1 MPLVGLGDVR
11 GQARDL
17 DLGLERGGE
26 KSAGANLCAV
36 VAAISLYYS
45 TQDVKYL
52 LQARRLYKWTVQKL
66 VNPST
71 GAVYAWI
78 AADGSRAENVLTS
91 DAGLFISASMRLYRA
106 TGSGVY
112 LSNAK
117 KTADLL
123 VAGLGGFSSMSSA
136 NIDSISRGIAM
147 RCLAELARRPGCEKY
162 REYILSNARSAWT
175 SRRLSDG
182 INGPDWTQPPLGE
195 EVVPPRH
202 AVAAAVL
209 YFSAS
214 RACR

>member
-1 MPLVGLGDVR
+1 
-11 GQARDL
+11 
-17 DLGLERGGE
+17 
-26 KSAGANLCAV
+26 
-36 VAAISLYYS
+36 
-45 TQDVKYL
+45 
-52 LQARRLYKWTVQKL
+52 
-66 VNPST
+66 
-71 GAVYAWI
+71 
-78 AADGSRAENVLTS
+78 
-91 DAGLFISASMRLYRA
+91 
-106 TGSGVY
+106 
-112 LSNAK
+112 
-117 KTADLL
+117 
-123 VAGLGGFSSMSSA
+123 
-136 NIDSISRGIAM
+136 M